1 MVVAEG
7 PHPLERDLERPA
19 RRRTFKLGRQI
30 VGLSHRKLIPAT
42 ALLAAVIV
50 LAADIAGRLV
60 VSSGEISVG
69 IMIGFIGAPV
79 FIGIVRRRKLA
90 QL

>member
-1 MVVAEG
+1 MN
-7 PHPLERDLERPA
+7 
-19 RRRTFKLGRQI
+19 
-30 VGLSHRKLIPAT
+30 S
-42 ALLAAVIV
+42 
-50 LAADIAGRLV
+50 IAKIAYEKTTEVSEEQVSLD
-60 VSSGEISVG
+60 SSGEISVG